1 MVFHY
6 EKTPYFLLLVLILL
20 ASIYISTIHSQ
31 SETRRA
37 IVLVLDMNIDGGAV
51 SFIESSVK
59 SHPGVV
65 YILEINSYGGY
76 LSSADRIINIIASSG
91 SHCIAWIP
99 PDSYAVSAAAL
110 IALSCREVYMA
121 PGSVIGAIKP
131 SPYDEK
137 IVEYIKAR
145 LRSFLEEK
153 NIENSSLIAR
163 QLVEE
168 AKTFT
173 YEEAVALG
181 IAKPAIE
188 LSEVLS
194 SENLE
199 LTGKLTPS
207 LWDKMI
213 SLISHPLISEILLF
227 VGVLLILIE
236 VFTTGFQGY
245 GLAGIL
251 LVILA
256 LYGLTIIPVEILHI
270 ALILA
275 GAVLIIIELFTP
287 GFGVFG
293 LSGVIL
299 TAIGF
304 TLTILS
310 TPPET
315 LTGVVLTTTMGLVAI
330 GGLFVFIGYKAAST
344 TRIKRKPL
352 SEQLLNA
359 VGYAKTEVG
368 ETTPGTVYVL
378 NEDWTAFSING
389 TIPAGSKVRVVRV
402 EGLKLYVEKIEE

>member
-1 MVFHY
+1 
-6 EKTPYFLLLVLILL
+6 
-20 ASIYISTIHSQ
+20 
-31 SETRRA
+31 
-37 IVLVLDMNIDGGAV
+37 
-51 SFIESSVK
+51 
-59 SHPGVV
+59 
-65 YILEINSYGGY
+65 
-76 LSSADRIINIIASSG
+76 
-91 SHCIAWIP
+91 
-99 PDSYAVSAAAL
+99 
-110 IALSCREVYMA
+110 
-121 PGSVIGAIKP
+121 
-131 SPYDEK
+131 
-137 IVEYIKAR
+137 

-378 NEDWTAFSING
+378 NEDWTAF
-389 TIPAGSKVRVVRV
+389 PLMVQYQLVV
-402 EGLKLYVEKIEE
+402 K